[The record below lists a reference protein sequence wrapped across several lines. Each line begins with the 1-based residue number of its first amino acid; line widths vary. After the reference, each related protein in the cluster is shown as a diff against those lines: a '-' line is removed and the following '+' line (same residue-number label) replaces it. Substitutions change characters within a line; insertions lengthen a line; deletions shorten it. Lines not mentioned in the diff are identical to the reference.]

1 MRNLRSLRHCRRGIS
16 ALEFGLIAPVMLLL
30 VCGTLELGHMMMS
43 RTVLEGAV
51 TEAARLAVATQETS
65 ETGREQVMRASIA
78 AAMKNFPL
86 ATNQSLTITTTVYAD
101 FSTAYPE
108 DYSDANGNGKYDL
121 GEVYV
126 DRNRNGVWDNAT
138 PIPGTMG
145 GPGDVVSFT
154 VRYPKKMLF
163 DFILPLIGA
172 SRDRTVLSATTVV
185 RNEAVV
191 RKS

>member
-1 MRNLRSLRHCRRGIS
+1 
-16 ALEFGLIAPVMLLL
+16 MLLL
-30 VCGTLELGHMMMS
+30 VCGTLEIGHMMLL

-65 ETGREQVMRASIA
+65 EAGREQVMRTSIA
-78 AAMKNFPL
+78 QAMKSFPL
-86 ATNQSLTITTTVYAD
+86 ATGQSLTIRTVVYAD

-108 DYSDANGNGKYDL
+108 DYADENGNGKYDL

-126 DRNRNGVWDNAT
+126 DRNRNGVRDDAT

-154 VRYPKKMLF
+154 VLYPKRMLF
-163 DFILPLIGA
+163 DFILPWIGA
-172 SRDRTVLSATTVV
+172 SRDRTVVSATTVV
-185 RNEAVV
+185 RNEAVA

>member
-1 MRNLRSLRHCRRGIS
+1 M
-16 ALEFGLIAPVMLLL
+16 IAPVMLLL
-30 VCGTLELGHMMMS
+30 VCGTLEIGHMMMS

-65 ETGREQVMRASIA
+65 EAGREQVMRASIT
-78 AAMKNFPL
+78 AAMKAFPL
-86 ATNQSLTITTTVYAD
+86 ATNQSLTIRTVVYAN

-108 DYSDANGNGKYDL
+108 DYTDANGNGKYDL

-126 DRNRNGVWDNAT
+126 DRNKNGVWDNAT

-154 VRYPKKMLF
+154 VLYPKRMMF
-163 DFILPLIGA
+163 DFILPSIGA

-191 RKS
+191 RKL